1 MKTTFTILGC
11 GSSLGVPRADG
22 YWGKC
27 SKKNIKNFR
36 TRCSALISRGKN
48 NILIDTSPDLR
59 QQLLKNKINNI
70 SSVVYT
76 HMHGDQTHGINDL
89 RAFSI
94 KNKKKINIY
103 GNKETLFHL
112 KKSFNYCF
120 FGTREYPS
128 ILKSNLVKKNL
139 ILGQG
144 VEKIKI
150 KSIVVKHGII
160 SCIAYIVNK
169 LAYISD
175 CNFLSKSNL
184 KDLRGLKFLVIDCL
198 RLNPHPS
205 HFNLHSVLEAV
216 EIIKPYKIILTN
228 LHTDLDYSFLIKNTP
243 KNMIPAYDGLK
254 IKI

>member
-1 MKTTFTILGC
+1 MKTIFTILGC

-22 YWGKC
+22 HWGKC

-36 TRCSALISRGKN
+36 TRCSALITKGEN

-59 QQLLKNKINNI
+59 HQLLKNNTKNI
-70 SSVVYT
+70 DSVIYT

-94 KNKKKINIY
+94 KNKKKVNVY
-103 GNKETLFHL
+103 ANKQTLFYL

-120 FGTREYPS
+120 FGTQEHRP
-128 ILKSNLVKKNL
+128 ILKANLVKKNL
-139 ILGQG
+139 LLGKG

-150 KSIVVKHGII
+150 KSITVKHGMIN
-160 SCIAYIVNK
+160 CVAYIVNK

-184 KDLRGLKFLVIDCL
+184 KDLKGLKFLVIDCL

-205 HFNLHSVLEAV
+205 HFNFYSVLELV
-216 EIIKPYKIILTN
+216 EIIKPRKTILTN
-228 LHTDLDYSFLIKNTP
+228 LHSDLDYDFLMKKTP
-243 KNMIPAYDGLK
+243 KNIEPAYDGLK
-254 IKI
+254 INI